1 MASQCHG
8 CIKENLNMPSA
19 QSLRTRP
26 WKKPGWSA
34 LAIPILAIAGWAQ
47 EPARLAIP
55 AEASPDDNAPS
66 REVVAVEAPKAEELT
81 LERAIELALQRQP
94 NIAAAQ
100 ASLHAAQIQFQ
111 SAHSPFAIL
120 TGPQI
125 IYRRQQATH
134 GLAIAQ
140 ESLTQAKLETIQ
152 AVTRNYLSYL
162 YAREQTG
169 IADETV
175 RSLGVM
181 AQLAKKLVDAGSRE
195 VTTSDLE
202 RISTYEL
209 IARTRLARARLGAE
223 QARAALREAVGL
235 SEHEPINVAA
245 VSLADYY
252 DSVTKHMREHKLTI
266 SCDKA
271 VELAL
276 ANRPEALQS
285 HLLAEVVALEIKAQG
300 LTWRTNALTF
310 AARSDI
316 HSKTLPAT
324 ILDPDYRPGPIAPE
338 MPAVLSGTRSARQ
351 SRTEALYH
359 RALAGAEKVEH
370 LIALEVRVLC
380 SRLHE
385 LEEQVRLLRQAVQQ
399 AGKLR
404 KDAEKAYAADQL
416 STEKML
422 TAQLLDAQTRADLN
436 EALYN
441 YCITLAALQRATAG
455 KLWEALVPAQ

>member
-209 IARTRLARARLGAE
+209 IA
-223 QARAALREAVGL
+223 
-235 SEHEPINVAA
+235 EH
-245 VSLADYY
+245 D
-252 DSVTKHMREHKLTI
+252 
-266 SCDKA
+266 
-271 VELAL
+271 
-276 ANRPEALQS
+276 
-285 HLLAEVVALEIKAQG
+285 
-300 LTWRTNALTF
+300 
-310 AARSDI
+310 
-316 HSKTLPAT
+316 
-324 ILDPDYRPGPIAPE
+324 
-338 MPAVLSGTRSARQ
+338 
-351 SRTEALYH
+351 
-359 RALAGAEKVEH
+359 
-370 LIALEVRVLC
+370 
-380 SRLHE
+380 
-385 LEEQVRLLRQAVQQ
+385 
-399 AGKLR
+399 
-404 KDAEKAYAADQL
+404 
-416 STEKML
+416 
-422 TAQLLDAQTRADLN
+422 
-436 EALYN
+436 
-441 YCITLAALQRATAG
+441 
-455 KLWEALVPAQ
+455 

>member
-1 MASQCHG
+1 MTHAPRARRNWLWYWTSGLSLSLFSWLPAS
-8 CIKENLNMPSA
+8 A
-19 QSLRTRP
+19 D
-26 WKKPGWSA
+26 
-34 LAIPILAIAGWAQ
+34 
-47 EPARLAIP
+47 EPARLPLEARENPPAIQ
-55 AEASPDDNAPS
+55 
-66 REVVAVEAPKAEELT
+66 AVEEIAADQPASGQELT
-81 LERAIELALQRQP
+81 LEKAIELALQKQP

-100 ASLHAAQIQFQ
+100 ASLHAAQIQYQ
-111 SAHSPFAIL
+111 TAHSPFAIF

-125 IYRRQQATH
+125 LYRRQQATH
-134 GLAIAQ
+134 GLAVAQ
-140 ESLTQAKLETIQ
+140 AGLTQAELETIQ

-162 YAREQTG
+162 YAREQTA

-202 RISTYEL
+202 RITTYQL
-209 IARTRLARARLGAE
+209 IAQTRLARARLGSE
-223 QARAALREAVGL
+223 QARAALREAIGL
-235 SEHEPINVAA
+235 SEKEPLHIAA

-252 DSVTKHMREHKLTI
+252 DSVTKHMRENKQTI

-276 ANRPEALQS
+276 AHRPEATQA
-285 HLLAEVVALEIKAQG
+285 HLLAEVIALEIKAQG
-300 LTWRTNALTF
+300 LTLRSNALTF

-338 MPAVLSGTRSARQ
+338 MPAVLSGTRRARQ
-351 SRTEALYH
+351 SRTEALYL
-359 RALAGAEKVEH
+359 RALSGAEKVEH

-380 SRLHE
+380 ARLHE
-385 LEEQVRLLRQAVQQ
+385 LDEQVKLLRAAVERS
-399 AGKLR
+399 GKLR
-404 KDAEKAYAADQL
+404 RDAEKAYAADQL

-422 TAQLLDAQTRADLN
+422 AAQLLDAQTRADLN

-455 KLWEALVPAQ
+455 KLWDALVPAQ

>member
-1 MASQCHG
+1 MTDARCARHIRWWQWTGAASLGLCSWL
-8 CIKENLNMPSA
+8 C
-19 QSLRTRP
+19 
-26 WKKPGWSA
+26 GWSD
-34 LAIPILAIAGWAQ
+34 
-47 EPARLAIP
+47 EPARLELNQTPHTSMA
-55 AEASPDDNAPS
+55 AP
-66 REVVAVEAPKAEELT
+66 VAGELVAPTGGPSEELT
-81 LERAIELALQRQP
+81 LEKAIDLALRKQP

-100 ASLHAAQIQFQ
+100 ASLHAAQIQYQ
-111 SAHSPFAIL
+111 TAHSPFAIF

-125 IYRRQQATH
+125 IYRRQQATQ

-140 ESLTQAKLETIQ
+140 AGLTQAELETIQ

-162 YAREQTG
+162 YAREQTA

-202 RISTYEL
+202 RINTYQL
-209 IARTRLARARLGAE
+209 IAQTRLARARLGTE
-223 QARAALREAVGL
+223 QARAALREAIGL
-235 SEHEPINVAA
+235 SEKDPLQVAA

-252 DSVTKHMREHKLTI
+252 DSVTKHMREHKQTI

-276 ANRPEALQS
+276 AHRPEATQA
-285 HLLAEVVALEIKAQG
+285 HLLAEVTALELKAQG
-300 LTWRTNALTF
+300 LTLRTNALSF

-316 HSKTLPAT
+316 HAKTLPAT
-324 ILDPDYRPGPIAPE
+324 ILDPDYRPGPIGPE
-338 MPAVLSGTRSARQ
+338 MPAVLSGTRRSRQARV
-351 SRTEALYH
+351 EALYH

-370 LIALEVRVLC
+370 LVALEVRVLC
-380 SRLHE
+380 ARLHE
-385 LEEQVRLLRQAVQQ
+385 LEEQVNLLRQAV
-399 AGKLR
+399 ARAAKLR

-436 EALYN
+436 EALYS

-455 KLWEALVPAQ
+455 KLWDALVPAQ

>member
-1 MASQCHG
+1 MSC
-8 CIKENLNMPSA
+8 A
-19 QSLRTRP
+19 QSPRF
-26 WKKPGWSA
+26 WSWPGWIAWTLA
-34 LAIPILAIAGWAQ
+34 LTGFAVWAD
-47 EPARLAIP
+47 EPARLPISEEP
-55 AEASPDDNAPS
+55 AQETTAPAQELIAA
-66 REVVAVEAPKAEELT
+66 EVAKPEELT
-81 LERAIELALQRQP
+81 LKKAIELALQRQP
-94 NIAAAQ
+94 NLAAAQ
-100 ASLHAAQIQFQ
+100 SSLQAAQIQYR
-111 SAHSPFAIL
+111 AAYSPFAL
-120 TGPQI
+120 FTGPQI
-125 IYRRQQATH
+125 HYRRRQATY
-134 GLAIAQ
+134 GLAIA
-140 ESLTQAKLETIQ
+140 EASLTQAELETVQ
-152 AVTRNYLSYL
+152 AVTRSYLSYL

-181 AQLAKKLVDAGSRE
+181 AQLAKKLVEAGSRE

-209 IARTRLARARLGAE
+209 IARTRLNRARLGAE
-223 QARAALREAVGL
+223 QARAALREAIGL
-235 SEHEPINVAA
+235 DEKEPLQVAA
-245 VSLADYY
+245 VSLADYF
-252 DSVTKHMREHKLTI
+252 DSVTKHMREHKQTI

-285 HLLAEVVALEIKAQG
+285 HLLAEVIALEIKAQG
-300 LTWRTNALTF
+300 LTFRTNALTF

-324 ILDPDYRPGPIAPE
+324 MLDPDYRPGPIAPE

-351 SRTEALYH
+351 SRTEALYQ

-385 LEEQVRLLRQAVQQ
+385 LEEQVQLLRQAVQQ
-399 AGKLR
+399 TAKLR

-416 STEKML
+416 NTEKML
-422 TAQLLDAQTRADLN
+422 AAQLLDAQTRADLN

-441 YCITLAALQRATAG
+441 YCITLAALQRAAAG
-455 KLWEALVPAQ
+455 KLWDALVPAQ

>member
-1 MASQCHG
+1 MTHARGVRKNRFCYWASG
-8 CIKENLNMPSA
+8 L
-19 QSLRTRP
+19 SL
-26 WKKPGWSA
+26 G
-34 LAIPILAIAGWAQ
+34 LASWLPLAAD
-47 EPARLAIP
+47 EPARLTLESQDSAP
-55 AEASPDDNAPS
+55 RTSNFEAVAAP
-66 REVVAVEAPKAEELT
+66 EANSEELT
-81 LERAIELALQRQP
+81 LEKALDLALHKQP

-100 ASLHAAQIQFQ
+100 ASLQAAQIQYQ
-111 SAHSPFAIL
+111 AAHSPFAL
-120 TGPQI
+120 FTGPQI
-125 IYRRQQATH
+125 IYRRQQAAH
-134 GLAIAQ
+134 GLAVAQ
-140 ESLTQAKLETIQ
+140 AGLTQAELETIQ

-162 YAREQTG
+162 YAREQTA

-202 RISTYEL
+202 RINTYQL
-209 IARTRLARARLGAE
+209 IAQTRLARARLGSE
-223 QARAALREAVGL
+223 QARAALREAIGL
-235 SEHEPINVAA
+235 PEKHPLHIAA
-245 VSLADYY
+245 VSLGDYY
-252 DSVTKHMREHKLTI
+252 DSVTKHMREHKQTI

-276 ANRPEALQS
+276 ANRPEATQA
-285 HLLAEVVALEIKAQG
+285 HLLAEVIALEIKAQG
-300 LTWRTNALTF
+300 LTFRTNALTF
-310 AARSDI
+310 AARSDV

-338 MPAVLSGTRSARQ
+338 MPAMISGTRRARQ
-351 SRTEALYH
+351 SRTEALYI

-380 SRLHE
+380 TRLQE
-385 LEEQVRLLRQAVQQ
+385 LEEQVRLLRQAVERS
-399 AGKLR
+399 GKLR

-422 TAQLLDAQTRADLN
+422 AAQLLDAQTRADLN

-455 KLWEALVPAQ
+455 KLWDALVPVQ